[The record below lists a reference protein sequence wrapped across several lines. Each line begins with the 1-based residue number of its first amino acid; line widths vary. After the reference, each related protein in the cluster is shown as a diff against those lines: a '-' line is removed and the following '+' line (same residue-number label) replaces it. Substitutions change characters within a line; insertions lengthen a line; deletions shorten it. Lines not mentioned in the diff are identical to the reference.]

1 MPKMDERKLRA
12 VLRAEKAAAM
22 GEATGSASSDLAKQR
37 TSAMDYYQGDM
48 VSDMPSLEGR
58 SSAVST
64 DVADTVDGIM
74 PSLMD
79 IFMSSDE
86 VAKFEA
92 VGPEDEDAA
101 QQETDY
107 VNHVFYND
115 NPGFITL
122 HAMVKDALIQKN
134 GIAKFWWEEGEDEER
149 ESYRSLTE
157 DAFSLLAADESI
169 EIIEHTPNKEMYGDG
184 EVTLHDVTVIK
195 RKPYGCVKVMAVPP
209 EEFLIAKD
217 ARLIQD
223 SRYCAHRVKRTRSQL
238 IEQGYSKEKINS
250 LPTGGESPSQEQ
262 EARATVN
269 DNDEQAADVNEAMQL
284 IEVTE
289 HYLRVDYD
297 GDGVA
302 ELRKVTTAG
311 SGEEILDNEPYDRMP
326 FASITPQLMSHRFWG
341 RSVADIVMDIQKI
354 KTALIRAVLD
364 NAYFANNQRI
374 EIAETHTT
382 DNTLD
387 DLLTNRP
394 GGIVRTKAPGGLV
407 PIPTNPIG
415 HHLFPVLE
423 YFDTVREVR
432 TGVNRNAVGPDA
444 NSLNPYSNTATG
456 ANILATAAQQRIR
469 LIARTFAE
477 TGIKDLF
484 MGIHELILKHGAE
497 ARTVKLRDKWAQV
510 DPRNWKT
517 RKDMTILV
525 GLGTG
530 TRDQIQ
536 AYLMQVLGLQVQA
549 IQMQQGPAGPQ
560 NPGLVTLQNVYN
572 SMKKLIENAGFRSAD
587 PFVTPPDPSAVKPP
601 PPEDPKVTAM
611 KLKAQA
617 DQEKAQVDMAAKQQ
631 DMQLD
636 RERAQMDIQ
645 KSILEMRLEMQ
656 KFMME
661 MGMRRQE
668 FALDQQQDSARFGQE
683 MRQTEMAG
691 QINLRQA
698 QESGEQKLE
707 LAEQA
712 ARQKVQQATN
722 NPRSEG

>member
-1 MPKMDERKLRA
+1 MATMDLLKLKA
-12 VLRAEKAAAM
+12 IVSAEKTAAM
-22 GEATGSASSDLAKQR
+22 GALAGSTSSDLSRQR
-37 TSAMDYYQGDM
+37 TLAMDYYQGDM
-48 VSDMPSLEGR
+48 ASDMPSLDGR

-79 IFMSSDE
+79 IFTSSDE

-92 VGPEDEDAA
+92 IGPEDEDAA

-115 NPGFITL
+115 NPGFTIL
-122 HAMVKDALIQKN
+122 HSMVKDALIQKN
-134 GIAKFWWEEGEDEER
+134 GIVKYWWEEGENEER
-149 ESYRSLTE
+149 ETYQALSE
-157 DAFSLLAADESI
+157 DSFAILLADKAVEL
-169 EIIEHTPNKEMYGDG
+169 IEHTEHEIEIDG
-184 EVTLHDVTVIK
+184 VVGKLHDATVIK
-195 RKPYGCVKVMAVPP
+195 RKPYGCVKIMAVPP

-217 ARLIQD
+217 ARSIQD
-223 SRYCAHRVKRTRSQL
+223 SRYCAHRVKRSRSEL
-238 IEQGYSKEKINS
+238 IEQGYPRAKIYS
-250 LPTGGESPSQEQ
+250 LPAGGESASTEQ
-262 EARATVN
+262 DARATVN
-269 DNDEQAADVNEAMQL
+269 DNDEATADVNEAMQL
-284 IEVTE
+284 VEVTE

-297 GDGVA
+297 GDGIA

-311 SGEEILDNEPYDRMP
+311 TGEEVLDNEPFDRMP

-354 KTALIRAVLD
+354 KTALIRALLD
-364 NAYFANNQRI
+364 NAYFVNNSRT
-374 EIAETHTT
+374 EVAESHTT

-394 GGIVRTKAPGGLV
+394 GGIVRTKIPGGLT
-407 PIPTNPIG
+407 PIVTAPIG
-415 HHLFPVLE
+415 NHLFPVLE
-423 YFDTVREVR
+423 YMDTVREVR

-484 MGIHELILKHGAE
+484 MGIHELILKHGTE
-497 ARTVKLRDKWAQV
+497 ARQVKLREKWVQV

-517 RKDMTILV
+517 RKDMTVMV

-530 TRDQIQ
+530 TRDQVQ
-536 AYLMQVLGLQVQA
+536 AYLMQIIQMQIQA
-549 IQMQQGPAGPQ
+549 IQMQGGAGGPV
-560 NPGLVTLQNVYN
+560 VTLTNVYN
-572 SMKKLIENAGFRSAD
+572 TLKKLTENAGFRSAD
-587 PFVTPPDPSAVKPP
+587 PFFTEPSPEDEMKAKQPPPPDP
-601 PPEDPKVTAM
+601 KVQAAM
-611 KLKAQA
+611 MKAQT
-617 DQEKAQVDMAAKQQ
+617 DQQKAQMDMAAKQQ

-636 RERAQMDIQ
+636 REKAQMDIQ
-645 KSILEMRLEMQ
+645 KSILEMRLDMQ
-656 KFMME
+656 RFMME

-668 FALDQQQDSARFGQE
+668 FALDQQQDQARFGQE
-683 MRQTEMAG
+683 MRQTELAG

-698 QESGEQKLE
+698 QQQGEQKLE

-712 ARQKVQQATN
+712 ARQKVQQATS